1 MQQTL
6 EMKSNALEATRLR
19 VTELENTLAKR
30 DSNFSEQKRLLKIVK
45 EKYQVQLDVSWMNCF
60 FLVSQNYLLQF
71 VKYLNKKG
79 SFILNRLFCF

>member
-45 EKYQVQLDVSWMNCF
+45 EKYQVQLDVSWINCF
-60 FLVSQNYLLQF
+60 F
-71 VKYLNKKG
+71 
-79 SFILNRLFCF
+79 